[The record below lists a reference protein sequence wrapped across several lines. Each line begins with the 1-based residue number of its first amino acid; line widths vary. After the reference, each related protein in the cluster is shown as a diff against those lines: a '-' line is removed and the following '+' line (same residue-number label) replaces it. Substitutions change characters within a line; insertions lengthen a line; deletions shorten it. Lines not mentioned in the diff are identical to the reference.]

1 MRPPRP
7 LVALA
12 GGVVAVGVV
21 VVLVGGWRTGV
32 SYDESYHVL
41 RMRNWLDHGWYLL
54 DGDLLGDE
62 PGPWQEQRYVYG
74 PLTMQLLQGWSVL
87 WGGDP
92 GTVSASAHAYA
103 VRHLG
108 VGLIGLAGVA
118 AAAGVSRLLLRRW
131 AWGLVTAA
139 VLLALPVWAGHSM
152 FNVKDVPVATGYTL
166 TTLGLALLV
175 LRADDDTLH
184 PVRPGLRL
192 AGGCAALVAG
202 LVLAVGTRPGIWPGL
217 ALGVALVLVT
227 RDRVRIAAVL
237 GSVCTAYLVLLVSYP
252 EAFATPVQALVGGAL
267 ESSRFDGRSGD
278 WWYLPLFTLVEV
290 PTLVLVA
297 ALSGAVVGVRLAW
310 RSWRRTG
317 RWDAREVVLALVLA
331 QAFALPVLAVVRQ
344 SNIYTGVRQ
353 MLFAAPAVAVLA
365 TVGVAAL
372 LASRASWR
380 RRPLLH
386 AAVPV
391 EVVVGLVG
399 PLVVQL
405 QLFPYSYAY
414 STVLAS
420 AASPT
425 VERLTGYG
433 VQTDYWRTSVREL
446 APAVPDDGWVT
457 CSPTMDDEGHW
468 YRWSRDTH
476 DDCAGEVVSPLSAY
490 ASHRG
495 GDGAGMAGWQ
505 PTPTRFLAV
514 QTGSDDAGSN
524 CTKHTTVRR
533 WLYWREVE
541 MGFVATCDLVLP
553 AYPAGGLDFDD
564 ADGTTQGGETL
575 LGGWDIHPSRRGL
588 GTEPAGEDDTPSL
601 GFTFDTTGGAGIAL
615 SGTAEG
621 AESLQLTVNGTPVPV
636 EATGESWRAQVPAR
650 VAEGYG
656 EDRVVVDMA
665 GAGVRLLS
673 LEAAPAPSQ
682 ISLAG
687 GAS

>member
-12 GGVVAVGVV
+12 GGVVAVGVA
-21 VVLVGGWRTGV
+21 VVLLGGWRTGV

-87 WGGDP
+87 WGGDA

-108 VGLIGLAGVA
+108 VGLIGLGGVA
-118 AAAGVSRLLLRRW
+118 AAAGVARLLLRRW

-166 TTLGLALLV
+166 ATLGLALLV
-175 LRADDDTLH
+175 LRADDDARR
-184 PVRPGLRL
+184 PARPGLRL

-227 RDRVRIAAVL
+227 RDRVRVAAVL
-237 GSVCTAYLVLLVSYP
+237 GSLCTAYLVLLLSYP
-252 EAFATPVQALVGGAL
+252 AAFATPVRALVGGAV

-290 PTLVLVA
+290 PTLVLTA
-297 ALSGAVVGVRLAW
+297 AMAGAVIGVRLAW
-310 RSWRRTG
+310 RSWRRSG
-317 RWDAREVVLALVLA
+317 GWDPREVVLALVLA
-331 QAFALPVLAVVRQ
+331 QAFALPLMAVLRQ

-372 LASRASWR
+372 LAARVSWR
-380 RRPLLH
+380 RRPVLR

-391 EVVVGLVG
+391 AVVVGLVG

-414 STVLAS
+414 STLLAS

-425 VERLTGYG
+425 VERWTGYG

-446 APAVPDDGWVT
+446 APAVPDEGWVT
-457 CSPTMDDEGHW
+457 CSPTMDDEGRW

-490 ASHRG
+490 ASRRE
-495 GDGAGMAGWQ
+495 GDEGWVGGWQ
-505 PTPTRFLAV
+505 AAPTRFLAV
-514 QTGSDDAGSN
+514 QTGSDGVGSN
-524 CTKHTTVRR
+524 CTKHTAVRR

-541 MGFVATCDLVLP
+541 MGFVATCELVLP
-553 AYPAGGLDFDD
+553 DYPEGGLDFDD
-564 ADGTTQGGETL
+564 ADGSTQGGETL

-588 GTEPAGEDDTPSL
+588 GTEPVGEDDTPSL
-601 GFTFDTTGGAGIAL
+601 GFTLDVAGSADLVL

-621 AESLQLTVNGTPVPV
+621 AEVLRLGVNGTPVPV
-636 EATGESWRAQVPAR
+636 EAAGERWRAQVPAA
-650 VAEGYG
+650 VAAGYG
-656 EDRVVVDMA
+656 EGRVVVDVE

-673 LEAAPAPSQ
+673 LVAAAAPSRTA
-682 ISLAG
+682 LAG
-687 GAS
+687 GTS

>member
-12 GGVVAVGVV
+12 GGVVVVGVV
-21 VVLVGGWRTGV
+21 VVLLGGWRTGV

-41 RMRNWLDHGWYLL
+41 RMRSWLDHGWYLL

-92 GTVSASAHAYA
+92 GAVSASAHAYA

-108 VGLIGLAGVA
+108 VGVIGLGGVA
-118 AAAGVSRLLLRRW
+118 AAAGLSRLLLRRW
-131 AWGLVTAA
+131 TWGLVTAA

-166 TTLGLALLV
+166 ATLGLALLV
-175 LRADDDTLH
+175 LRADDDARR

-192 AGGCAALVAG
+192 LSGCTALVAG
-202 LVLAVGTRPGIWPGL
+202 VVLAVGTRPGIWPGL

-237 GSVCTAYLVLLVSYP
+237 GSLCVAYLLLLVSYP
-252 EAFATPVQALVGGAL
+252 SAFATPLQALVGGAL

-297 ALSGAVVGVRLAW
+297 ALAGAVVGVRLAW
-310 RSWRRTG
+310 RSWRHSR
-317 RWDAREVVLALVLA
+317 RWDPREVVLALVLA
-331 QAFALPVLAVVRQ
+331 QAFVLPVLAVVRQ

-380 RRPLLH
+380 RRPVLR
-386 AAVPV
+386 AVVPV
-391 EVVVGLVG
+391 AVVVGLVG

-446 APAVPDDGWVT
+446 APEVPADGWVT
-457 CSPTMDDEGHW
+457 CSPTMDEQGRW

-490 ASHRG
+490 AERRD
-495 GDGAGMAGWQ
+495 GDDSWAAGWQ

-514 QTGSDDAGSN
+514 QTGSDAAGSN
-524 CTKHTTVRR
+524 CTKHSTVRR

-564 ADGTTQGGETL
+564 ADGSTQGGETL

-601 GFTFDTTGGAGIAL
+601 GFTLEVAEGAGLVL

-621 AESLQLTVNGTPVPV
+621 AGALRLSVNGTPLPA
-636 EATGESWRAQVPAR
+636 ESTGESWTASVPAP
-650 VAEGYG
+650 VAAHYG
-656 EDRVVVDMA
+656 EGRVVVDVE
-665 GAGVRLLS
+665 GPGVRLLS
-673 LEAAPAPSQ
+673 LAAAPAPPPT
-682 ISLAG
+682 SLAG